1 MKEISLL
8 RLSLA
13 IYVDM
18 FLRLVTTFI
27 NTYMISRVD
36 VSLVGALG
44 AGNEIFLLFITVFGF
59 LAVGCSVL
67 VAQAL
72 GAKNKVLAMRA
83 IHTSIAFNA
92 LVGLCSGVFVFS
104 CAPFL
109 LRALQVP
116 AELLS
121 ESAIYL
127 KVISIVFAIDAVAIV
142 LSAIVRVYGYANFII
157 AVSVVMNLITLAG
170 NYVVLFRPFGLPYY
184 GLEGIGV
191 STIAGRMIGVFLFFL
206 IITKVLKIKFYLTMF
221 LKIKLATLRKILSV
235 GLPSAGENM
244 LWIVQYLVAFAFVA
258 SMGEASLTVQ
268 TIYFQI
274 SSFIFFGGSAI
285 SMANEVIVGRLVG
298 AAKPQEAYRHTFTAL
313 RFGLGVT
320 ALFVAIVFLAREQIM
335 ELLSLSEVHKQ
346 VMRPLFYLTL
356 GLEFGRTLNIVFV
369 NALRASG
376 DARFPFAMGVIFM
389 WGVSIPVGWLLGIHL
404 GYGILGV
411 WIGFF
416 CDEWL
421 RGSANTARWISKKWQ
436 SKKLV

>member
-13 IYVDM
+13 IYIDM

-109 LRALQVP
+109 LHALQVP

-121 ESAIYL
+121 ESTIYL

-157 AVSVVMNLITLAG
+157 AVSVVMNLVTLAG
-170 NYVVLFRPFGLPYY
+170 NYVVLFRPFGLPY
-184 GLEGIGV
+184 
-191 STIAGRMIGVFLFFL
+191 
-206 IITKVLKIKFYLTMF
+206 
-221 LKIKLATLRKILSV
+221 
-235 GLPSAGENM
+235 
-244 LWIVQYLVAFAFVA
+244 
-258 SMGEASLTVQ
+258 
-268 TIYFQI
+268 
-274 SSFIFFGGSAI
+274 
-285 SMANEVIVGRLVG
+285 
-298 AAKPQEAYRHTFTAL
+298 
-313 RFGLGVT
+313 
-320 ALFVAIVFLAREQIM
+320 
-335 ELLSLSEVHKQ
+335 
-346 VMRPLFYLTL
+346 
-356 GLEFGRTLNIVFV
+356 
-369 NALRASG
+369 
-376 DARFPFAMGVIFM
+376 
-389 WGVSIPVGWLLGIHL
+389 
-404 GYGILGV
+404 
-411 WIGFF
+411 
-416 CDEWL
+416 
-421 RGSANTARWISKKWQ
+421 
-436 SKKLV
+436 

>member
-27 NTYMISRVD
+27 NTYMISRVN

-44 AGNEIFLLFITVFGF
+44 AGNEIVLLFVTVFGF

-157 AVSVVMNLITLAG
+157 AVSVAMNLVTLAG

-191 STIAGRMIGVFLFFL
+191 STIAG
-206 IITKVLKIKFYLTMF
+206 LKIKFYLTMF
-221 LKIKLATLRKILSV
+221 LKIKLATLHKILSV

-313 RFGLGVT
+313 RFGLGAT

-335 ELLSLSEVHKQ
+335 EMLSLSEAHKQ